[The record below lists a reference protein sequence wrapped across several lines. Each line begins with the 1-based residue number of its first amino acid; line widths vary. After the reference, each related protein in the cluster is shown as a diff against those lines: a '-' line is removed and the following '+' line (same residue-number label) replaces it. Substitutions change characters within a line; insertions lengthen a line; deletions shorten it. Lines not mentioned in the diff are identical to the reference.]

1 MEDTGIFG
9 LNPSTMAIVVIF
21 VLVATWIAYTWFY
34 GGVTVPLP
42 SYAIGFRGSEGFRNS
57 VGLGSAQAFVDSSGA
72 VQGFVDS
79 SGAVQG
85 FRNISASIQG
95 FFDSSGAIQGFFDSS
110 GAIQGFRDSVGL
122 GSAQGFQVP
131 KFVKKEDEEKK
142 GFRNGVEGFG
152 GIAHGAGSP
161 SCLRSSAEGAQ
172 LIDMFQEKTPKF
184 EEGPDALRE
193 LTVLVGKLSCFKK
206 DLVSPSY
213 IVNATRM
220 QPYSTTHD
228 IEPVAET
235 TARCFAK
242 TISPRDLGISLDKW
256 NSRGELLVKKLCTS
270 YSLKQAEV
278 ETAQKLFR
286 AVIRDVSDIARSSCL
301 AGEPSIAGNPGPR
314 DAHPYEKE
322 TDFGTYT
329 GYY

>member
-9 LNPSTMAIVVIF
+9 LNPSTMAIVLIF
-21 VLVATWIAYTWFY
+21 VVVAVWTAYTWFY

-42 SYAIGFRGSEGFRNS
+42 SYALGFRGSVQGFRDISGSVQGFRNSLAFRDISGSVQGFEVPQFVKEDEEEVPKVEGFRKEKEGFRNS
-57 VGLGSAQAFVDSSGA
+57 VTAGSA
-72 VQGFVDS
+72 
-79 SGAVQG
+79 
-85 FRNISASIQG
+85 
-95 FFDSSGAIQGFFDSS
+95 
-110 GAIQGFRDSVGL
+110 
-122 GSAQGFQVP
+122 
-131 KFVKKEDEEKK
+131 
-142 GFRNGVEGFG
+142 EGFG

-172 LIDMFQEKTPKF
+172 LIDMFAGKKPRF
-184 EEGPDALRE
+184 AEGPDALSE

-256 NSRGELLVKKLCTS
+256 ASRGEALVKKLCTS
-270 YSLKQAEV
+270 YSLKQGEV
-278 ETAQKLFR
+278 EQAQKLFR
-286 AVIRDVSDIARSSCL
+286 AVVRDVSDIARSSCL
-301 AGEPSIAGNPGPR
+301 AGEPSIAGKPGPR
-314 DAHPYEKE
+314 DAHPYEKPSAVE
-322 TDFGTYT
+322 YGTYT

>member
-9 LNPSTMAIVVIF
+9 LKPSTMAIVLIF
-21 VLVATWIAYTWFY
+21 VVVLVWVAYTWFH

-42 SYAIGFRGSEGFRNS
+42 SYALGFRGSEGFEVPEYVKEEEKEESEGFRKEKEGFRNS
-57 VGLGSAQAFVDSSGA
+57 VAYS
-72 VQGFVDS
+72 
-79 SGAVQG
+79 
-85 FRNISASIQG
+85 
-95 FFDSSGAIQGFFDSS
+95 
-110 GAIQGFRDSVGL
+110 
-122 GSAQGFQVP
+122 
-131 KFVKKEDEEKK
+131 K
-142 GFRNGVEGFG
+142 EGFG

-161 SCLRSSAEGAQ
+161 SCLRSSAEGAK
-172 LIDMFQEKTPKF
+172 LIDMFQGKKPRF
-184 EEGPDALRE
+184 NEGPDALSE

-228 IEPVAET
+228 IEPIAET

-256 NSRGELLVKKLCTS
+256 TSRGEVLVKKLCTS
-270 YSLKQAEV
+270 YSLNQSEV
-278 ETAQKLFR
+278 EEAQALFR
-286 AVIRDVSDIARSSCL
+286 AVVRDVSDIARSSCL
-301 AGEPSIAGNPGPR
+301 AGEPSIAGKPGPR
-314 DAHPYEKE
+314 DAHPYEKV

>member
-9 LNPSTMAIVVIF
+9 LNPSTMAIVLMV
-21 VLVATWIAYTWFY
+21 VAFGIWVAYTWYY
-34 GGVTVPLP
+34 GGATVPLP
-42 SYAIGFRGSEGFRNS
+42 SYAIGFRNEGFK
-57 VGLGSAQAFVDSSGA
+57 VPEFEKEEE
-72 VQGFVDS
+72 
-79 SGAVQG
+79 
-85 FRNISASIQG
+85 
-95 FFDSSGAIQGFFDSS
+95 
-110 GAIQGFRDSVGL
+110 FRDRKAG
-122 GSAQGFQVP
+122 
-131 KFVKKEDEEKK
+131 
-142 GFRNGVEGFG
+142 GVEGFG
-152 GIAHGAGSP
+152 GVANGAGSP
-161 SCLRSSAEGAQ
+161 SCLRSSSEGAK
-172 LIDMFQEKTPKF
+172 LVNMFKDKNPLF

-220 QPYSTTHD
+220 QPYSTSHD
-228 IEPVAET
+228 IEPIAET

-242 TISPRDLGISLDKW
+242 TISPRDLGLSLDKW

-270 YSLKQAEV
+270 YSLKSDEVSEAQA
-278 ETAQKLFR
+278 LFR
-286 AVIRDVSDIARSSCL
+286 SLVRDVSDIARSSCL
-301 AGEPSIAGNPGPR
+301 AGEPSIAGKPGPR

>member
-1 MEDTGIFG
+1 MTVDQKNPLLIRMEDTGIFG
-9 LNPSTMAIVVIF
+9 LKPSTMAIVLIF
-21 VLVATWIAYTWFY
+21 VVVLVWVAYTWFH

-42 SYAIGFRGSEGFRNS
+42 SYALGFRGSEGFEGQGFEAPEYVKEEEEEGSEGFRKEKEGFRSKEKEGFRSKEKEGFRNS
-57 VGLGSAQAFVDSSGA
+57 VAYSKA
-72 VQGFVDS
+72 
-79 SGAVQG
+79 
-85 FRNISASIQG
+85 
-95 FFDSSGAIQGFFDSS
+95 
-110 GAIQGFRDSVGL
+110 
-122 GSAQGFQVP
+122 
-131 KFVKKEDEEKK
+131 
-142 GFRNGVEGFG
+142 EGFG

-161 SCLRSSAEGAQ
+161 SCLRSSAEGAK
-172 LIDMFQEKTPKF
+172 LIDMFQGKKPRF
-184 EEGPDALRE
+184 NEGPDALSE

-228 IEPVAET
+228 IEPIAET

-256 NSRGELLVKKLCTS
+256 TSRGEVLVKKLCTS
-270 YSLKQAEV
+270 YSLKQSEV
-278 ETAQKLFR
+278 EEAQALFR
-286 AVIRDVSDIARSSCL
+286 AVLRDVSDIARSSCL
-301 AGEPSIAGNPGPR
+301 AGEPSIAGKPGPR
-314 DAHPYEKE
+314 DAHPYEKV

>member
-21 VLVATWIAYTWFY
+21 VLIAMWIAYTWFY

-42 SYAIGFRGSEGFRNS
+42 SYAIGFRGSMQGFVDSSGSVQGFRNS
-57 VGLGSAQAFVDSSGA
+57 VGLGSAQGFVDSSGS

-79 SGAVQG
+79 SGSEGFVDSSGSVQG
-85 FRNISASIQG
+85 FADSSGSVQG
-95 FFDSSGAIQGFFDSS
+95 FFDRVVASSLQGFE
-110 GAIQGFRDSVGL
+110 
-122 GSAQGFQVP
+122 VP
-131 KFVKKEDEEKK
+131 KFVKKE
-142 GFRNGVEGFG
+142 GFRSKEGKEGFG

-172 LIDMFQEKTPKF
+172 LIDIFQKKNPLF

-256 NSRGELLVKKLCTS
+256 TSRGELLVKKLCTS

>member
-1 MEDTGIFG
+1 MLWT
-9 LNPSTMAIVVIF
+9 
-21 VLVATWIAYTWFY
+21 AYTWY
-34 GGVTVPLP
+34 HGGVTVPLP
-42 SYAIGFRGSEGFRNS
+42 SYAIGFQGGSE
-57 VGLGSAQAFVDSSGA
+57 A
-72 VQGFVDS
+72 
-79 SGAVQG
+79 
-85 FRNISASIQG
+85 
-95 FFDSSGAIQGFFDSS
+95 
-110 GAIQGFRDSVGL
+110 
-122 GSAQGFQVP
+122 P
-131 KFVKKEDEEKK
+131 KFVKKDDKE
-142 GFRNGVEGFG
+142 GFRNIEGYG

-172 LIDMFQEKTPKF
+172 LIDMFQGKNSRF
-184 EEGPDALRE
+184 EEGPDALKE

-228 IEPVAET
+228 IEPIAET

-242 TISPRDLGISLDKW
+242 TVSPRDLGISLDKW
-256 NSRGELLVKKLCTS
+256 TSRGEALVKKLCTS
-270 YSLKQAEV
+270 YSLTSGEV

-301 AGEPSIAGNPGPR
+301 AGEPSIAGKPGPR
-314 DAHPYEKE
+314 DAHPYEKV